1 MIISELIK
9 MLEANKSLYG
19 DIKVET
25 RAYEELVL
33 VIEGEKIKKIPQ
45 VEYIPIMSET
55 IHNPNAKRIGLK
67 LDTKDIVMRE

>member
-33 VIEGEKIKKIPQ
+33 VIEGEDKKIPQ

-55 IHNPNAKRIGLK
+55 IPNPNAKRIGLK
-67 LDTKDIVMRE
+67 LDTKDIVMGK